1 MIACFITSPIPE
13 TSSLHHGCNR
23 YQLDYIADK
32 EGHAHRISEENY
44 KKIDKIEKYAS
55 QRTDFRISNKQ
66 MIAFEKQTCLLISA
80 NGEIAEAIDS
90 ALATRI
96 LPAVSAA
103 VRDNLKEEDDSLKD
117 TLEFVYGE
125 ENMPAAS
132 AFIEMQEE
140 AKTKISNAEARL
152 NEELAR
158 KASAEN
164 ALLEKTEESK
174 DETDAPEAIVAE
186 ETEAPVAEETEA
198 ETEAEAVAE
207 ESETAEEA
215 EAVAE
220 ESETAEEAE
229 ATEDSA
235 DSEND
240 ESTAEA

>member
-1 MIACFITSPIPE
+1 
-13 TSSLHHGCNR
+13 
-23 YQLDYIADK
+23 
-32 EGHAHRISEENY
+32 
-44 KKIDKIEKYAS
+44 
-55 QRTDFRISNKQ
+55 
-66 MIAFEKQTCLLISA
+66 
-80 NGEIAEAIDS
+80 
-90 ALATRI
+90 
-96 LPAVSAA
+96 
-103 VRDNLKEEDDSLKD
+103 
-117 TLEFVYGE
+117 
-125 ENMPAAS
+125 MPAAS